1 MFKQDYK
8 VRVVDLLIQYT
19 KVISENMV
27 TYDQYTRLE

>member
-19 KVISENMV
+19 KVIFEKMV